1 MFKRSAKATYE
12 LKAAAFDEDRS
23 EGILY
28 ATAVGFAHYVYVVHM
43 DEAGKCDG
51 IVKVWNDA
59 YTAAVLMQ
67 G

>member
-1 MFKRSAKATYE
+1 MN
-12 LKAAAFDEDRS
+12 AAAFDEDRS

-43 DEAGKCDG
+43 NEAGKCDG